1 MKSLGLVTALVAAT
15 FAATA
20 PAQTMPHQHGT
31 TVAQAASAQL
41 FDGEVRRVNKEM
53 NRVTLK
59 HGPLTAFGMGPMTM
73 SFPVAD
79 PKLLA
84 NIKDGDK
91 VKFSLKQQ
99 GENLVVT
106 RIEPAK

>member
-1 MKSLGLVTALVAAT
+1 MKPLCLAVA
-15 FAATA
+15 FAAAAIAGTA

-31 TVAQAASAQL
+31 PVAQAASTQL

-59 HGPLTAFGMGPMTM
+59 HGPLAAFGMGPMTM
-73 SFPVAD
+73 AFPVAD

-99 GENLVVT
+99 GDNLVVT
-106 RIEPAK
+106 RIEPVK